1 MHPKRP
7 TTTITTRTLHSSKWQ
22 LGSDVTGRTWPHRRV
37 IPPVVLQ
44 SWGPAVFTFH
54 RVRGNFPPLLRPR
67 LRGRDASSQL
77 PSVSLSRAAAAAS
90 SRWTRRLAAVPLLPA
105 AVPWDGSPGQCHH
118 SPPCGSQWELGS
130 AETCRRRAR
139 AETWLRAAGGEGD
152 GNQEREMPYA
162 DPRPGADRHLDS
174 DRWPR
179 RWGGKR

>member
-22 LGSDVTGRTWPHRRV
+22 HGSDVTGRTWPHRRV
-37 IPPVVLQ
+37 IPP
-44 SWGPAVFTFH
+44 SFSKAGGPAVFTFH

-90 SRWTRRLAAVPLLPA
+90 SRWTRRLAAVPLL
-105 AVPWDGSPGQCHH
+105 S
-118 SPPCGSQWELGS
+118 SQWKVR
-130 AETCRRRAR
+130 RRRAR